1 MFFAVVEFVVGLA
14 VLLVGAESL
23 VRGASRLARRMGVP
37 ALIVG
42 LTIVAL
48 GTSAP
53 EIAITVTSAVR
64 GEANVAIGNAVGS
77 NTFNVLAILGLA
89 ALCRPLPVALNLIR
103 IDAPIMILSSVAFLV
118 MASNGAIERLEGL
131 ILTVGLL
138 VYLAFV
144 YWWAHRKK
152 EAPSVV
158 SEFEAAV
165 PINGSIIRQVFAVL
179 VGIGMLA
186 LGAHWM
192 VTGAVTVARMLGVS
206 DLIIALTIVAAGTG
220 MPELATSVVA
230 GLRKEPDIAVGNIVG
245 SNIVNILGAVGV
257 CAAVAPPAVSPV
269 MVDPMIRAQD
279 GPIMLATL
287 LLLWVLA
294 RVGRSI
300 SRMDGAILL
309 LLYIGYVIFA
319 VMRTA

>member
-1 MFFAVVEFVVGLA
+1 MGLG
-14 VLLVGAESL
+14 VLIVGAESL

-37 ALIVG
+37 VLVVG

-53 EIAITVTSAVR
+53 EIAITITSAVR

-103 IDAPIMILSSVAFLV
+103 IDAPIMILSSIAFLV
-118 MASNGAIERLEGL
+118 MASNGGIERLEGL
-131 ILTVGLL
+131 VLTGGL
-138 VYLAFV
+138 VAYLAFV
-144 YWWAHRKK
+144 YWWARRRK
-152 EAPSVV
+152 EAPAVV

-165 PINGSIIRQVFAVL
+165 PINGSAIRQVFAVI
-179 VGIGMLA
+179 VGFGMLA

-245 SNIVNILGAVGV
+245 SNIVNILGAVGL

-269 MVDPMIRAQD
+269 TVDPIIRAQD

-294 RVGRSI
+294 
-300 SRMDGAILL
+300 
-309 LLYIGYVIFA
+309 
-319 VMRTA
+319 